1 MLMLLVKTQ
10 KTPKSLFSV
19 NSLSLYTPC
28 PKNTICAVTLFG
40 DLVIGLVGVGVSS
53 LNACVRKGFLFDA
66 EYLMVALLFLLVIFS
81 AKAMAFSVEAP
92 SIVEVNDSTSFFVTI
107 INDTDSSVPI
117 KTSFFSPLVSTV
129 SAPSEIAPNSSTQA
143 EITLTNSNFSKGET
157 INSTVEV
164 AFGDT
169 VIQKVVS
176 LSFTNTQKSSNLLS
190 AAFGL
195 GSFISET
202 SGFTLLDWLI
212 FWFLVIVAA
221 ILLVSFI
228 ARVRKRV

>member
-1 MLMLLVKTQ
+1 
-10 KTPKSLFSV
+10 
-19 NSLSLYTPC
+19 
-28 PKNTICAVTLFG
+28 
-40 DLVIGLVGVGVSS
+40 
-53 LNACVRKGFLFDA
+53 
-66 EYLMVALLFLLVIFS
+66 
-81 AKAMAFSVEAP
+81 
-92 SIVEVNDSTSFFVTI
+92 VEVNDSTSFFVTI